1 MLLASSQLIFCFLL
15 IFLAFRVIL
24 YRIAFLIVVRVLLNR
39 KPMKSSARPISLVTI
54 FFFPRL
60 SIVSTSYSFDNGKE
74 LLQLPSTI
82 AAGDG
87 KPHRR
92 THNPCIFRIV

>member
-1 MLLASSQLIFCFLL
+1 MFQFVFDTRLLTFTAPPQS
-15 IFLAFRVIL
+15 
-24 YRIAFLIVVRVLLNR
+24 
-39 KPMKSSARPISLVTI
+39 
-54 FFFPRL
+54 
-60 SIVSTSYSFDNGKE
+60 KE

-92 THNPCIFRIV
+92 THNPCIFRIVYGTRGLTAPDPPFLTARLLYQKPSQL